1 MKKIYLFCANGLS
14 TSMLVKKMKDAAV
27 KNEFE
32 CEIVAHPVS
41 EAKTLGKEAD
51 MILLGPQIRFQLAKV
66 QEDCPGVPVETID
79 MRNYGSMN
87 GEAIIKHVM
96 DVVGK

>member
-32 CEIVAHPVS
+32 CEIVAHCDLNLHIPV
-41 EAKTLGKEAD
+41 K
-51 MILLGPQIRFQLAKV
+51 
-66 QEDCPGVPVETID
+66 
-79 MRNYGSMN
+79 
-87 GEAIIKHVM
+87 
-96 DVVGK
+96 